1 MKIIDDF
8 LPKDKFIK
16 LYDAVMSNGFPWFYT
31 PYVSLPPGEHD
42 FNDPMAVETLG
53 WYHLLYDNTDGSG
66 SRYYDLFIEF
76 FEELEI
82 RFGYTKDQLLRARLS
97 LKTPKPGFTKEHYNL
112 PHIDYNFP
120 HIVLLY
126 YINDSDGDTRMF
138 NEFFT
143 GFPAP
148 SNFTVQQT
156 VKPVANRLVIF
167 DGRQYHTAANPIDTD
182 RRVIFNLN
190 LLP

>member
-1 MKIIDDF
+1 MKIIDNF
-8 LPKDKFIK
+8 LPKDKFDR
-16 LYDAVMSNGFPWFYT
+16 LHNAVMSTGFPWFYT
-31 PYVSLPPGEHD
+31 QYVSLPPGEHS
-42 FNDPMAVETLG
+42 FNDPLAIETSG
-53 WYHLLYDNTDGSG
+53 WFHLLYDNEDGSG
-66 SRYYDLFIEF
+66 SRYYDLFLDF
-76 FEELEI
+76 FEELEN
-82 RFGYTKDQLLRARLS
+82 RFGYTRNQLLRARLS
-97 LKTPKPGFTKEHYNL
+97 LKTPKPEFTENHYNL

-143 GFPAP
+143 GFPTP
-148 SNFTVQQT
+148 STFTVQET
-156 VKPVANRLVIF
+156 IKPVANRLVIF
-167 DGRQYHTAANPIDTD
+167 DGIQYHTAANPINTD